1 LSEERNVVIVDYD
14 PREVI
19 HRLVRWAGHRDAI
32 RAVLLTSTRAKPDAP
47 VDALSDYDVVL
58 VVEEIRPFFD
68 DRSWLEAFGEVLVAY
83 WDPVYPDPDHGVDQT
98 GNVVQYADGL
108 HIDFRLWP
116 PALARRIARNPGLP
130 AELDD
135 GYSVLLDKDG
145 LFEGMSPPGHAAFVP
160 ERPDEEAYLTLV
172 NDFFSVVL
180 DVAKWLWRDELLPA
194 KWCLE
199 YDMKH
204 VCLRPMLEWRMERD
218 HGWTEPAG
226 NLGKGLKR
234 RLPPEI
240 WEELEGT
247 YAGAGIKD
255 NWEALFRT
263 VSLFRRVATEAADDL
278 GYVYPLDL
286 DRRVTAHARA
296 IKDLDHGG

>member
-1 LSEERNVVIVDYD
+1 MVGQHD

-19 HRLVRWAGHRDAI
+19 RRLIRWAGGRDSV
-32 RAVLLTSTRAKPDAP
+32 RAMLLTSTRAKPNAP

-58 VVEEIRPFFD
+58 VVEEIRTFFG
-68 DRSWLEAFGEVLVAY
+68 DRSWLEDFGEVLVAY
-83 WDPVYPDPDHGVDQT
+83 WDPVYPDPDHGVEQT

-116 PALARRIARNPGLP
+116 PALARRIARTPGLP

-145 LFEGMSPPGHAAFVP
+145 LLDGMSPPGHAAFVP

-172 NDFFSVVL
+172 NDFFSVAF
-180 DVAKWLWRDELLPA
+180 DVAKWLWRDELMPA
-194 KWCLE
+194 KWCLD

-204 VCLRPMLEWRMERD
+204 VCLLPMLEWRMEIDRD
-218 HGWTEPAG
+218 WSEPAG
-226 NLGKGLKR
+226 NLGKGLKK
-234 RLPPEI
+234 RLPPGI
-240 WEELEGT
+240 WAELEDT
-247 YAGAGIKD
+247 YAGAGIAD

-263 VSLFRRVATEAADDL
+263 MALFRRVATDVADDL
-278 GYVYPLDL
+278 GYAYPREL
-286 DRRVTAHARA
+286 DRRVTAYVRD
-296 IKDLDHGG
+296 IKNLDRDVGHGG